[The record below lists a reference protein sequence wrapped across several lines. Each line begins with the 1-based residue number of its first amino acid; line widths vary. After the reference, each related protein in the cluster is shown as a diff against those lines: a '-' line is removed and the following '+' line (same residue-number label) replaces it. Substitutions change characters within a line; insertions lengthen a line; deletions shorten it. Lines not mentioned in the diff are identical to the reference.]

1 MTQCCNTQCSAYGNC
16 NLTFDCP
23 LFKLTSEKLI
33 ANKYQ
38 AQKCVYNGE
47 KFDSRKELQRYL
59 ELRLLERNG
68 EITDL
73 RRQVKFELIP
83 SQKDK
88 KGKCLE
94 RAVTY
99 IADFVYKDRQGNTV
113 VEDTKGMRTKEY
125 IIKRKLMLYFHGIRI
140 REV

>member
-1 MTQCCNTQCSAYGNC
+1 M
-16 NLTFDCP
+16 
-23 LFKLTSEKLI
+23 
-33 ANKYQ
+33 
-38 AQKCVYNGE
+38 
-47 KFDSRKELQRYL
+47 
-59 ELRLLERNG
+59 ERNG

-73 RRQVKFELIP
+73 RRQVKFVLIP
-83 SQKDK
+83 SQKDR

-99 IADFVYKDRQGNTV
+99 WADFVYKDRQGNTV